1 MFIGRAGGNEKRISS
16 RTPFPLVE
24 NHLKHYELLLHR
36 KYR

>member
-1 MFIGRAGGNEKRISS
+1 MKKRISS